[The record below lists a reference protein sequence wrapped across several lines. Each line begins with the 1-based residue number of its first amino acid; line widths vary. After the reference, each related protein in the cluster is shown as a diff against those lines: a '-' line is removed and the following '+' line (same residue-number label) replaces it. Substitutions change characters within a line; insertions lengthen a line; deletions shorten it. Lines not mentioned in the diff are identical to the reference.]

1 MFMRM
6 LLKASLNVEAS
17 NKAIHNGS
25 LPQILQKV
33 MGLAQP
39 EAVYFAPYQGKRTMF
54 AFFDLKDPSMIPQL
68 AEPLFSA
75 LQAEVEFIP
84 VMNQEEL
91 QKGLAAVL
99 AG

>member
-1 MFMRM
+1 MRM
-6 LLKASLNVEAS
+6 LLKATLNVEAS
-17 NKAIHNGS
+17 NKAINNGS

-33 MGLAQP
+33 LGLAEP
-39 EAVYFAPYQGKRTMF
+39 EAVYFTPYQGKRTMF
-54 AFFDLKDPSMIPQL
+54 LFFDLKDPSMIPPL

-91 QKGLAAVL
+91 QKGLAAAL
-99 AG
+99 GA